1 MKIRNVTC
9 SNPKYKREKGKT
21 FFPCPPKKRGGG
33 GVKEGNCWLVKVTIE
48 QNQSRFRFFT
58 SHFGKFIKVNPDYL
72 QLQLCCSFKYMRV

>member
-9 SNPKYKREKGKT
+9 SIPNTNEKREKH
-21 FFPCPPKKRGGG
+21 FFPAHQKKGG
-33 GVKEGNCWLVKVTIE
+33 GVKEENCSLLKVTIQ

-72 QLQLCCSFKYMRV
+72 QLQLCCSFKIPN